1 MKKILVIDE
10 SPLFRNFLRGKFEA
24 FGFEVALAVNGLEG
38 SLKLR
43 SFLPDLIITDYVL
56 SRKSCMEFLREKKS
70 NPNTA
75 NTPVIMVSNPIDRNR
90 LIEIAKYGV
99 KKFFTKPLK
108 IDAFVK
114 TVSEIL
120 QVNLSLDSAPC
131 IISAHFNDEVFIIE
145 VAMGLNSEKIDLLR
159 FKLTEL
165 LDLYEVKEPK
175 VLVIM
180 SSIDITANDSLKLG
194 SFLSVV
200 VEYSR
205 AKPKFVKILTTCE
218 YIRQYVEG
226 RSDFSEIDVTSS
238 LEHAMDGLL
247 GRKTGSYIKG
257 DNMGLQ
263 EEFLSAAAPRKEA
276 DEEIQMRFA
285 QETPAVS
292 TLADAAANMCI
303 AVVDDDLVIQEF
315 IKTAFIDTGFTV
327 DTYNNG
333 DEYLKSGKEGNYD
346 LIFLDLMMPV
356 LDGFETL
363 RAMALRGIKKPV
375 IVLSALSK
383 QETVIKALQLGVR
396 SYLIKPLKPEE
407 IRKKT
412 TEILHANF

>member
-1 MKKILVIDE
+1 MKKILVVDE
-10 SPLFRNFLRGKFEA
+10 SPLFRNFLKGKFEA
-24 FGFEVALAVNGLEG
+24 FGFEVTLAVNGLEG
-38 SLKLR
+38 ALKLR
-43 SFLPDLIITDYVL
+43 SFLPDLIVTDYAL
-56 SRKSCMEFLREKKS
+56 SRKSCTEFLREKKS

-75 NTPVIMVSNPIDRNR
+75 NTPVIIVSNPIDRNK
-90 LIEIAKYGV
+90 LIEVAKYGV

-120 QVNLSLDSAPC
+120 QVNLSLDSTPC

-165 LDLYEVKEPK
+165 LDLYEVREPK

-180 SSIDITANDSLKLG
+180 SNLEIAANDSLKLG
-194 SFLSVV
+194 SLLSVI
-200 VEYSR
+200 VEYSQ
-205 AKPKFVKILTTCE
+205 AKPKFIKILTNSA
-218 YIRQYVEG
+218 YIRHYVEG
-226 RSDFSEIDVTSS
+226 RSDFAEIDVTGS

-247 GRKTGSYIKG
+247 GRKTGSFIKG
-257 DNMGLQ
+257 DNMGVQ
-263 EEFLSAAAPRKEA
+263 EEFLAAAAPRREA

-285 QETPAVS
+285 QEAPAAPS
-292 TLADAAANMCI
+292 LTDIAASMSI

-315 IKTAFIDTGFTV
+315 IKTAFIDTSFEV

-333 DEYLKSGKEGNYD
+333 GEYLKSGKEKNYD
-346 LIFLDLMMPV
+346 VIFLDLMMPV
-356 LDGFETL
+356 MDGFETL
-363 RAMALRGIKKPV
+363 RNMALNGIKKPV

-396 SYLIKPLKPEE
+396 SYLIKPLKPED

-412 TEILHANF
+412 TEILRANF